1 MDNRPIGIFDSG
13 LGGLTAVQAL
23 RELLPDEDIIYFGDT
38 ARNPYGTKSPAQL
51 RVMARQDMEL
61 VASRGAKAI
70 IAACGTVSSTAHD
83 VLSAFAVPVFNVVD
97 PAVQTM
103 AKKDGPLGIIATAAS
118 IENGALKKKLAAL
131 CPDRLIVDRPCQDF
145 VRLIEAGKTSPEDEE
160 VMAAVSSS
168 MAPLKDAGVR
178 AVLLGCT
185 HFGYLGD
192 AIRAFMGK
200 DVRLVSASH
209 CAAECLAN
217 YLVENSLTGGHG
229 REEYYTSGDADSF
242 CAHGSALL
250 GRDLSGKVFHLP
262 PMEVNI

>member
-23 RELLPDEDIIYFGDT
+23 RELLPNENIIYFGDT

-61 VASRGAKAI
+61 VASKGAKAI

-83 VLSAFAVPVFNVVD
+83 VLANFEIPVFNVVD
-97 PAVQTM
+97 PAVETM

-118 IENGALKKKLAAL
+118 IENGALKRKLSAL
-131 CPDRLIVDRPCQDF
+131 CPGRLIVDRPCQDF
-145 VRLIEAGKTSPEDEE
+145 VRLIEAGKTSPEDKE
-160 VMAAVSSS
+160 VMEVVSSS
-168 MAPLKDAGVR
+168 MAELRDSGVR

-185 HFGYLGD
+185 HFGYLSD
-192 AIRAFMGK
+192 AIRAFMGQ

-209 CAAECLAN
+209 CAAERLGN
-217 YLVENSLTGGHG
+217 YLVKNSLTGGSG
-229 REEYYTSGDADSF
+229 QELYYTSGDAESF
-242 CAHGSALL
+242 CAHASALM
-250 GRDLSGKVFHLP
+250 GRNLAGKVFHLP
-262 PMEVNI
+262 PMEVRA